1 MSILTKPLDNGIRG
15 TDKYGSGAF
24 GAERTNHD
32 GTKRWHLGVDL
43 IASPDEN
50 VVAPAE
56 CIVTAHGIAYADD
69 PRFKTLHLA
78 SVDEP
83 GLEFRLLYVQPIAPL
98 GTHQM
103 AGAVV
108 CRAQDITQRYPGIT
122 NHCHFEVRRNG
133 VPIDPTN
140 MLVDG

>member
-15 TDKYGSGAF
+15 EDKYGSGAF

-32 GTKRWHLGVDL
+32 GSKRWHLGVDL

-50 VVAPAE
+50 VLAPAE

-69 PRFKTLHLA
+69 PRFKTLHLT

-83 GLEFRLLYVQPIAPL
+83 DVEFRLLYVQPIAPL

-103 AGAVV
+103 AGAVIA
-108 CRAQDITQRYPGIT
+108 RAQDISLRDVGIT
-122 NHCHFEVRRNG
+122 KHVHFEMRRNG
-133 VPIDPTN
+133 VPVDPTE
-140 MLVDG
+140 MLQDA